1 VNIRS
6 ARRRSRGT
14 SRKCEVIFD
23 LDGWKKRIS
32 ELEEKL
38 KDTRLW
44 ENAEEAKKINKE
56 FSHLKEQLERF
67 RKLEQDTDDI
77 RVLIELAEEEGE
89 QGLEAEIKQSLE
101 SAEKEIERLQVERLF
116 ANQHDGKDA
125 ILSINA
131 GAGGTEAQDWA
142 NMLLRMYLRY
152 CQLMGFEAA
161 VVDLQPGEEAGIKS
175 AMVTVKGKYA
185 YGWLRSE
192 TGVHRLVRISPF
204 DANKR
209 RHTSFAAVFSMPDI
223 EEEID
228 VELKDEDLRIDFF
241 RASGPGGQHVNK
253 TSSAV
258 RITHLPSGIV
268 VQCQNERGQ
277 HQNKATAF
285 KILKARLYERE
296 QEQRKEQIE
305 KEFHS
310 NKKDIEWGSQI
321 RSYVLQPYQLVKDL
335 RTGAETGNVQAVLDG
350 ELQPFVL
357 AFLKKEASERK

>member
-1 VNIRS
+1 M
-6 ARRRSRGT
+6 
-14 SRKCEVIFD
+14 
-23 LDGWKKRIS
+23 

-44 ENAEEAKKINKE
+44 ENGEQAKKVNKE
-56 FSHLKEQLERF
+56 FAQLKEQVERF
-67 RKLEQDTDDI
+67 NKLVQDAEDI
-77 RVLIELAEEEGE
+77 RVLIELAEEEGDHD
-89 QGLEAEIKQSLE
+89 LENEVKQALAT
-101 SAEKEIERLQVERLF
+101 AEKEIERWQVERLF
-116 ANQHDGKDA
+116 AGEHDQKDA

-142 NMLLRMYLRY
+142 SILLRMYLRY
-152 CQLMGFEAA
+152 CQMMGFEAA

-175 AMVTVKGKYA
+175 AMLTVKGKHA

-209 RHTSFAAVFSMPDI
+209 RHTSFAAVFAMPDI
-223 EEEID
+223 EEDVNVEI
-228 VELKDEDLRIDFF
+228 KDEDIRIDFF

-253 TSSAV
+253 ASTAV
-258 RITHLPSGIV
+258 RITHLLTGIV
-268 VQCQNERGQ
+268 VQCQNERSQ
-277 HQNKATAF
+277 HQNRATAF

-296 QEQRKEQIE
+296 QEERKEKIE

-335 RTGAETGNVQAVLDG
+335 RTQVETGKVQAVLDG
-350 ELQPFVL
+350 ELEPFVL
-357 AFLKKEASERK
+357 AYLKKEAGERK

>member
-1 VNIRS
+1 
-6 ARRRSRGT
+6 
-14 SRKCEVIFD
+14 
-23 LDGWKKRIS
+23 L

-44 ENAEEAKKINKE
+44 ENGEQAKKVNKE
-56 FSHLKEQLERF
+56 FAQLKEQVERF
-67 RKLEQDTDDI
+67 NKLVQDAEDI
-77 RVLIELAEEEGE
+77 RVLIELAEEEGDHD
-89 QGLEAEIKQSLE
+89 LENEVKQALAT
-101 SAEKEIERLQVERLF
+101 AEKEIERWQVERLF
-116 ANQHDGKDA
+116 AGEHDQKDA

-142 NMLLRMYLRY
+142 SILLRMYLRY
-152 CQLMGFEAA
+152 CQMMGFEAA

-175 AMVTVKGKYA
+175 AMLTVKGKHA

-209 RHTSFAAVFSMPDI
+209 RHTSFAAVFAMPDI
-223 EEEID
+223 EEDVNVEI
-228 VELKDEDLRIDFF
+228 KDEDIRIDFF

-253 TSSAV
+253 ASTAV
-258 RITHLPSGIV
+258 RITHLLTGIV
-268 VQCQNERGQ
+268 VQCQNERSQ
-277 HQNKATAF
+277 HQNRATAF

-296 QEQRKEQIE
+296 QEERKEKIE

-335 RTGAETGNVQAVLDG
+335 RTQVETGKVQAVLDG
-350 ELQPFVL
+350 ELEPFVL
-357 AFLKKEASERK
+357 AYLKKEAGERK